1 MQYFKIVKPYPG
13 FEVGQVITVS
23 SAQRFA
29 DMKKGYG
36 EECENPETVKQ
47 RAEEEAAKIKAEK
60 KAAKKDAQNNK
71 RAEKKQAEKKT
82 K

>member
-1 MQYFKIVKPYPG
+1 MQYFRIVKPYPG
-13 FEVGQVITVS
+13 FKVGQVITVS
-23 SAQRFA
+23 SPQRFA

-47 RAEEEAAKIKAEK
+47 RADKEAAKILNDK

>member
-1 MQYFKIVKPYPG
+1 MQYFRIVKPYPG

-47 RAEEEAAKIKAEK
+47 RAEEEAAKKSIDK
-60 KAAKKDAQNNK
+60 KAAKKEAQNK
-71 RAEKKQAEKKT
+71 KGAEKKKAEKKT
-82 K
+82 N

>member
-71 RAEKKQAEKKT
+71 RADKKAEKKT